1 MAVVFY
7 LERTTLEI
15 ISHSVIFSLKKGF
28 GLYVCVSRS
37 IVLCKEI
44 IVNDQVGV
52 NRFKTLFSTCKTCE
66 QLSCPTLHAK
76 YSWDLKNAPNN
87 ILLPLLNSYLECLKE
102 ESQTC

>member
-44 IVNDQVGV
+44 IINYQVGV
-52 NRFKTLFSTCKTCE
+52 NRFKTLFSTCKTVT
-66 QLSCPTLHAK
+66 SSFPVLHCIQ
-76 YSWDLKNAPNN
+76 N
-87 ILLPLLNSYLECLKE
+87 ILGI
-102 ESQTC
+102 